1 MPLRQLLLHHI
12 GYWHTPTA
20 PEADSLAGVNLNMF
34 LVTRVWKAIHFFS
47 DVYEV
52 CHSDVVAKSSEV
64 SMAQGWITQGSSPCK
79 GRG

>member
-1 MPLRQLLLHHI
+1 
-12 GYWHTPTA
+12 
-20 PEADSLAGVNLNMF
+20 MF